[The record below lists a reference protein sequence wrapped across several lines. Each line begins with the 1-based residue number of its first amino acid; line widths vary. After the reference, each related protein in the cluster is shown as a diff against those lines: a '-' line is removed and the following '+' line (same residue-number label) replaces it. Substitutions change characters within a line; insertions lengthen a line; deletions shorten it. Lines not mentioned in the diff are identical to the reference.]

1 MLLDQMIPGE
11 ETIASRLSTVSIGII
26 VDIKKDTLICE
37 LYPGRPVPSTTGEA
51 SDTDGGTDRFP
62 VAMPFNLQRTR
73 FHGKTI
79 TRWDGV
85 RIKYSYASDQERT
98 ATLVDDGTTEVQV
111 IVPAYNPKKS
121 YQLPEEVNDPIG
133 DYKWHHYEG
142 DQIVFA
148 RVTGSTG
155 VDNVFYID
163 ITPGRAWAKKKEED
177 E

>member
-11 ETIASRLSTVSIGII
+11 ETRASRLATVSIGII

-62 VAMPFNLQRTR
+62 VAMPFSLQRTR
-73 FHGKTI
+73 FDGKTI
-79 TRWDGV
+79 IRHDEV
-85 RIKYSYASDQERT
+85 RIKYSYASNKERT

-121 YQLPEEVNDPIG
+121 YQLPEESDDDALV
-133 DYKWHHYEG
+133 WHHYEG

-163 ITPGRAWAKKKEED
+163 ITPGRAWAKKKGED
-177 E
+177 